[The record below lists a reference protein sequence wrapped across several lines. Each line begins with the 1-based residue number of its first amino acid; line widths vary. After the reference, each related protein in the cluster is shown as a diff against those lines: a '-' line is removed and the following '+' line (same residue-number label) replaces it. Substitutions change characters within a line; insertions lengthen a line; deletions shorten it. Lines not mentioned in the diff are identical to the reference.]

1 MAVIGSTPA
10 DPAQGRRSLIPLPA
24 ACAAVLA
31 VLVYL
36 NALHG
41 PFVYDDFRLI
51 VENPSLDIRNPLAVV
66 VHDITR
72 PVVNLSYAIDTM
84 LWGRT
89 PLGYHVTN
97 VLLHAVNV
105 VLVFWV
111 AFLVTEDRAR
121 RRAAAAVTAS
131 PSVIGFATAALF
143 AVHPMMTEAV
153 GYISGRSEVAYA
165 TSFLLAFL
173 AGRRWMIEG
182 GRRWWAACVALWAV
196 SLLTK
201 ESAAV
206 LPVLLLAYDWFVL
219 RADWPERRRRLMRLQ
234 LPMIAAMVLAGA
246 VRVAVLKLVEYP
258 GRPGADWR
266 YALVAVDVFWRYLW
280 LFFAPRGQAIFHAV
294 PVVDSAVSIRAIGG
308 VLGLAA
314 FLGLAWALRRM
325 HGVITF
331 GLLWFAVLLLPSA
344 VLFTLGRGEAMAE
357 HRAYLPAAGLF
368 LLWACAF
375 GTVWAGG
382 RRKRIRAAAAAIVF
396 LTSLAFL
403 TLVRNVIWHDPV
415 ALTREAAR
423 LAPGQW
429 IPRVL
434 VGEAFRQSGRCEDA
448 VAEYRAAIDMRP
460 QEEFPY
466 TGLARCLVEEH
477 RLGEAEQ
484 VLRKLHTI
492 NPRSQDAAMGLG
504 LFALLDGRLADS
516 RAFFNETLDREPS
529 RPRSLLLLAF
539 IDGTLT
545 PDQHQRVCEE
555 LRMLAGPAVKV
566 AACGAETLQ
575 EKRDSAVSS
584 DR

>member
-10 DPAQGRRSLIPLPA
+10 DPATGRRSLIPLPA

-36 NALHG
+36 NALHN

-51 VENPSLDIRNPLAVV
+51 VENPSLDLRDLPAVLV
-66 VHDITR
+66 RDITR
-72 PVVNLSYAIDTM
+72 PLVNVSYAIDTM
-84 LWGRT
+84 IWGRT

-97 VLLHAVNV
+97 VLLHAINV

-111 AFLVTEDRAR
+111 AFLAIEDRTR
-121 RRAAAAVTAS
+121 RRAVAAATAS
-131 PSVIGFATAALF
+131 PTVIGFATAALF

-153 GYISGRSEVAYA
+153 GYISSRSEVAYA

-173 AGRRWMIEG
+173 AGRRWMMESG
-182 GRRWWAACVALWAV
+182 SKWWTTCVCLWGV
-196 SLLTK
+196 SLLSK
-201 ESAAV
+201 ETAAV

-219 RADWPERRRRLMRLQ
+219 RADWPERRDRLVRLQ
-234 LPMIAAMVLAGA
+234 LPMIAAMVVAGA
-246 VRVAVLKLVEYP
+246 VRIAVLKLVEYP

-266 YALVAVDVFWRYLW
+266 YALVTVDVFWRYLW

-294 PVVDSAVSIRAIGG
+294 SVVDTPFSVRAIGG
-308 VLGLAA
+308 LVGLAA
-314 FLGLAWALRRM
+314 FLGLAWALRRKQ
-325 HGVITF
+325 GLITF
-331 GLLWFAVLLLPSA
+331 GLVWYAVLLVPPA
-344 VLFTLGRGEAMAE
+344 VLFALGRGEAMVE
-357 HRAYLPAAGLF
+357 RRTYLPAVGLF
-368 LLWACAF
+368 LLWAFAF

-382 RRKRIRAAAAAIVF
+382 TRKRIRAAAAAVVF
-396 LTSLAFL
+396 LTSLTCL
-403 TLVRNVIWHDPV
+403 TLVRNIIWHNPV

-434 VGEAFRQSGRCEDA
+434 VGEAFRQSGRCADA
-448 VAEYRAAIDMRP
+448 VAEYQAAIDMRP

-466 TGLARCLVEEH
+466 TGLARCLVEEG

-492 NPRSQDAAMGLG
+492 NPTSQDASMGLG
-504 LFALLDGRLADS
+504 VFALLDGRLAES
-516 RAFFNETLDREPS
+516 RALFEETLYREPS

-539 IDGTLT
+539 IDGKLT
-545 PDQHQRVCEE
+545 PDQHQRVCQE
-555 LRMLAGPAVKV
+555 LRMLAGPTVKI
-566 AACGAETLQ
+566 AACGAETQ
-575 EKRDSAVSS
+575 HENHDSASGS